1 MSGTGERGGRVD
13 RRDAEVTVNGQ
24 SLGVLW
30 KPPYRID
37 ITEAVKPG
45 ANKVRVEVTNVWKN
59 RLIKDA
65 LLPIDQRVTWCFYPF
80 YHKEPDAPL
89 MESGLLGPV
98 KVMNSRAI
106 ALE

>member
-1 MSGTGERGGRVD
+1 VKHI
-13 RRDAEVTVNGQ
+13 AEVAVNDQ
-24 SLGVLW
+24 PLGVLW
-30 KPPYRID
+30 KTPYRID

-65 LLPIDQRVTWCFYPF
+65 QLPEDQRVTWCFYPF
-80 YHKEPDAPL
+80 YKKEPDAPL

-98 KVMNSRAI
+98 RVVSSRNI
-106 ALE
+106 SLE